1 MVRCSRRATLR
12 CLGGPIP
19 TTTVVLVETLFPMA
33 IDLYRRVVRGPGF
46 DSLAR

>member
-1 MVRCSRRATLR
+1 MVRCSRRATLQ

-33 IDLYRRVVRGPGF
+33 IELYRQSYGGPA
-46 DSLAR
+46 LTA